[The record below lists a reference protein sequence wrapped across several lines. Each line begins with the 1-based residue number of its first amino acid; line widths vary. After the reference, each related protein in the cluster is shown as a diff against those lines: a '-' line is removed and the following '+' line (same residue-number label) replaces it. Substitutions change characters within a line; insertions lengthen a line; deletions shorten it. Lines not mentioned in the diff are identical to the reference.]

1 VIAAT
6 TGLACVLGDPVAHSR
21 SPAMQNAALRDAGL
35 DCVYVAFRVPAAQ
48 LGAAVHGLAALGASG
63 ANVTLPHKEAAA
75 LLCDTLSDEA
85 VAAGAANTLVFGNGQ
100 IRGHLTDGLG
110 MLDALREEGVAPSGR
125 PALVLGAGGSARA
138 AVAAL
143 LSAGAAPVRVLA
155 RRDEAARSLAGA
167 LAPLGRVEVI
177 HELPAG
183 PLGIVAN
190 CTPVGALTEL
200 EALPVPAD
208 ALDRMDIVCDFAYRA
223 DGSTTPVI
231 AAAAARGLR
240 SVDGLE
246 LLVRQG
252 ARSFELFFGV
262 PAPLDVMRRV
272 AWGVE

>member
-1 VIAAT
+1 
-6 TGLACVLGDPVAHSR
+6 
-21 SPAMQNAALRDAGL
+21 
-35 DCVYVAFRVPAAQ
+35 
-48 LGAAVHGLAALGASG
+48 
-63 ANVTLPHKEAAA
+63 
-75 LLCDTLSDEA
+75 
-85 VAAGAANTLVFGNGQ
+85 
-100 IRGHLTDGLG
+100 
-110 MLDALREEGVAPSGR
+110 MLDALREEEVAPAGR

-143 LSAGAAPVRVLA
+143 LAAGAAPVRVLA
-155 RRDEAARSLAGA
+155 RRDEAARSLGGA
-167 LAPLGRVEVI
+167 LAPVGRVEVVD
-177 HELPAG
+177 ELPVG

-231 AAAAARGLR
+231 AAAASRGLR

-262 PAPLDVMRRV
+262 PAPLDAMRR
-272 AWGVE
+272 AASGVE